1 MLCFSGWIEKH
12 FRQVWLMIEENRLK
26 LRAVAAEDVEI
37 MSALLQDGLVAAGDL
52 HYHKDAASFVMVINR
67 FCWERTDDTESAK
80 QSNHRCLCG
89 LKVAHVKE
97 VSQRGLSVGVN
108 QFYNLLS
115 ITYEET
121 KENEKAVK
129 RLTFTFSNGYGI
141 RLTLEELALIVQDIA
156 EPHPGLARPQHNN
169 S

>member
-1 MLCFSGWIEKH
+1 MT
-12 FRQVWLMIEENRLK
+12 EENRLK

-37 MSALLQDGLVAAGDL
+37 MSALLQDGLVAASDL
-52 HYHKDAASFVMVINR
+52 HYEKDAASFVMVINR
-67 FCWERTDDTESAK
+67 YCWEQADDTESET
-80 QSNHRCLCG
+80 QPNRCLCG
-89 LKVAHVKE
+89 LKVAHVQR
-97 VSQRGLSVGVN
+97 VSQRGLSAGGN

-121 KENEKAVK
+121 KDNEKAVK
-129 RLTFTFSNGYGI
+129 RLTFTFSDGYGI

-156 EPHPGLARPQHNN
+156 EPHPALARPQHNN

>member
-1 MLCFSGWIEKH
+1 MA
-12 FRQVWLMIEENRLK
+12 EENRLK

-37 MSALLQDGLVAAGDL
+37 MSALLQDGLVAASDL
-52 HYHKDAASFVMVINR
+52 HYQKDAASFVMVINR
-67 FCWERTDDTESAK
+67 FCWEQSDDSES
-80 QSNHRCLCG
+80 QTQPNRCLCG
-89 LKVAHVKE
+89 LKVAHVKQ
-97 VSQRGLSVGVN
+97 VNQRGLSAGVN

-121 KENEKAVK
+121 KENEKVVK
-129 RLTFTFSNGYGI
+129 RLTFTFSDGYGI

>member
-1 MLCFSGWIEKH
+1 MTEA
-12 FRQVWLMIEENRLK
+12 NRLK

-37 MSALLQDGLVAAGDL
+37 MSALLQDGLVAASDL
-52 HYHKDAASFVMVINR
+52 HYQKDAASFVMVINR
-67 FCWERTDDTESAK
+67 YCWEQADDTESET
-80 QSNHRCLCG
+80 QPNRCLCG
-89 LKVAHVKE
+89 LKVVHVRQ
-97 VSQRGLSVGVN
+97 VSQRGLSAGGN

-129 RLTFTFSNGYGI
+129 RLTFTFSDGYGI
-141 RLTLEELALIVQDIA
+141 RVVVEQLALIMQDIA
-156 EPHPGLARPQHNN
+156 APHPGLARPQHNK